1 MNPPKTRPSELRN
14 RLGAALIGPAQPAAA
29 EQSAAS
35 TGDRGRSSSVSPPA
49 AAQPRPRWEAT
60 HRRYTVHLP
69 VDLIEAI
76 AAESQHTGR
85 SKARIVTDALQ
96 AYFHR

>member
-1 MNPPKTRPSELRN
+1 MSPPKTRPSELRN
-14 RLGAALIGPAQPAAA
+14 RLGAALTGPAPPAGA
-29 EQSAAS
+29 EHSTAS
-35 TGDRGRSSSVSPPA
+35 TEDRARPSSASPPPA
-49 AAQPRPRWEAT
+49 PRPRWEAT

>member
-1 MNPPKTRPSELRN
+1 MSPPKTRPSELRN
-14 RLGAALIGPAQPAAA
+14 RLGAALTGPAPPAAA
-29 EQSAAS
+29 EHSAAS
-35 TGDRGRSSSVSPPA
+35 TGDRARSSSASPPPA
-49 AAQPRPRWEAT
+49 PRPRWEAT

-76 AAESQHTGR
+76 ATESQHTGR